1 MNDDTPRLI
10 GTAEAAALLGV
21 TRRQV
26 QKLIGRKWLRAR
38 RLGRDW
44 RVYADSVAEA
54 AHTPRP
60 KGRPRKNINP

>member
-1 MNDDTPRLI
+1 MNDFPRLI
-10 GTAEAAALLGV
+10 GTAQAAALLGV

-26 QKLIGRKWLRAR
+26 QKLIGQKRLRAR

-54 AHTPRP
+54 QARPRP
-60 KGRPRKNINP
+60 KGRPRKQS